1 MSLYETLDLVFQF
14 LAVLV
19 AFLALLVQYNHQS

>member
-1 MSLYETLDLVFQF
+1 MIVNAIGLVI

-19 AFLALLVQYNHQS
+19 AFLAYYVVSTLRGVG